1 MFKEQTGILFTNSY
15 YKLTTTLKNQSNLLL
30 ATDLF
35 RDEVKRDLYKIIIS
49 VVEKKFLKFAKNK
62 KKTLKFN
69 ETKKVFLEL
78 VNESLEKFFN
88 VYYTPFLKID
98 SNIIQK
104 SLYIKTTSEDLNTLI
119 NILFSSFL
127 KKESKVF
134 KLTFVP
140 IYPAPSANLIELLLD
155 NLVVEVSNCVAR
167 VIINEFSLVPDIRQ
181 NWYKSN
187 FLSIRNIEKFKNNL
201 AWQDRTIVFIRRP
214 RNIYNSEYGVWS
226 IRRNGI
232 YYRVIYANRV
242 NQLLNLNKT
251 SLVMV
256 NYLECQDFILGRL
269 DETIFLASRGT
280 QYFLTSVLGQ
290 AFGLIWKGIV
300 EGLKK

>member
-167 VIINEFSLVPDIRQ
+167 AIINEFSLVPDIRQ

-201 AWQDRTIVFIRRP
+201 A
-214 RNIYNSEYGVWS
+214 
-226 IRRNGI
+226 
-232 YYRVIYANRV
+232 
-242 NQLLNLNKT
+242 
-251 SLVMV
+251 
-256 NYLECQDFILGRL
+256 
-269 DETIFLASRGT
+269 
-280 QYFLTSVLGQ
+280 
-290 AFGLIWKGIV
+290 
-300 EGLKK
+300 